1 MSLSF
6 LQDKEDNSTV
16 KQSLQIAI
24 ELYNSGQNSFY
35 SDLMKMS
42 EHFNFYDFNDNSL
55 SDSRIKKLIDLMKK
69 KYVSV
74 LEPNASALLITPSK
88 RIMALLLT

>member
-1 MSLSF
+1 M
-6 LQDKEDNSTV
+6 
-16 KQSLQIAI
+16 

-35 SDLMKMS
+35 SDLTKMS

-74 LEPNASALLITPSK
+74 FGTRRPSSLHHSIKKNYGSFAYLDSTPQNTSWNI
-88 RIMALLLT
+88 R